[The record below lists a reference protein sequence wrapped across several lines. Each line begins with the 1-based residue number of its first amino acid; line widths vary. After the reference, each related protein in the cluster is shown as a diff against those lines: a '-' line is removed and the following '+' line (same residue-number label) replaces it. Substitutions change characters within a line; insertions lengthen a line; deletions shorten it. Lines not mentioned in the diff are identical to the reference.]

1 MQEKVEFDHSSIWGK
16 KDKTEGHTR
25 PLLYHMI
32 DVASVVE
39 AMWEFV
45 FHHDAQK
52 HFTMALDLRNNI
64 SCTKKYISFW
74 AGLHDIGKAF
84 PEFQEQRRSL
94 KKTPHGVVTAKS
106 LIELLQARYR
116 YSPELTRYL
125 ATTLG
130 GHHGIFPSSKEILD
144 LSSNKTGGPN
154 WAKIR
159 EDLAENLRQILNAPA
174 EPPPAQEIEQPFF
187 MALAGVVSVADWIA
201 SNSEFFPFGEE
212 TLTPEL
218 YQESAVRKAEAALK
232 FLYWAGWVPS
242 GNISQM
248 TEIFPVV
255 KKYGANDLQQ
265 SVAHIAE
272 GMQSPGL
279 VIIEAPMGEGKTEAA
294 MYLADCWTARL
305 GQRGCYFALPTQA
318 TSNQMFSRVR
328 EFLACRYPE
337 SQINLMLLHGHASLS
352 AEFGTLKENFK
363 RLVAF
368 EGIGTDEEST
378 NAGASGNVLAAEW
391 FTHRKRGLLAPFG
404 VGTIDQILLSVLQ
417 TRHVFVRLFGLSHKT
432 VIVDEVHA
440 YDAYM
445 ITLLERLLEWLGAL
459 RCSVVLLSAT
469 LPKERTAALMASY
482 AKGAKIE
489 SGTWEVLLNETPYP
503 RVTWLSHDSQGA
515 KTVETSPRS
524 AKNLLIEWID
534 GRLPVSE
541 GEPFELGER
550 LKEVLNEGGC
560 AAIVCNTVGRA
571 QNIYRALQPYFPCED
586 AGDGFPELDLLHAR
600 YLFRDREARERRA
613 LLRFGKPGGMV
624 DCGQEGLKPVI
635 RPHRAVLVATQII
648 EQSLDLDFDIMITDM
663 APIDLLIQ
671 RAGRIHRHM
680 RENRPEKL
688 KKPKLCVCRPEN
700 DDWEAP
706 AFDKGTE
713 RIYGGDWKYILL
725 LSWFAL
731 RDLQGLEIPKDVEKA
746 IEFVY
751 GKDPHIDSCFTNAA
765 KAIMHMAKEK
775 LESKIDEYVYLAR
788 INRILG
794 PDDGSLFKDFNRDLE
809 EDNPEVHETLRA
821 LTRPNELPCVE
832 CVFLFRKSDS
842 FFFDQ
847 ECSLP
852 AEENLESGNF
862 NPVYFLRNSVRLSH
876 RALVP
881 KLIERGKKPSCWNK
895 NPFLRHHRLISLDA
909 RELTV
914 DFAGYQVRLD
924 PDLGVLIDKRKEE
937 G

>member
-1 MQEKVEFDHSSIWGK
+1 MQENMEYDNSSIWGK

-39 AMWEFV
+39 AIWESV
-45 FHHDAQK
+45 LHRDAQK
-52 HFTMALDLRNNI
+52 HFTMALGLCDNI
-64 SCTKKYISFW
+64 SRTKQYISFW

-106 LIELLQARYR
+106 LIELLQARFG
-116 YSPELTRYL
+116 YSRELARHL
-125 ATTLG
+125 ATTVG
-130 GHHGIFPSSKEILD
+130 GHHGVFPPSKEILD
-144 LSSNKTGGPN
+144 LSSNKTGDPN

-159 EDLAENLRQILNAPA
+159 EDLAENLRRILSAPA

-187 MALAGVVSVADWIA
+187 MALAGIVSVADWIA

-218 YQESAVRKAEAALK
+218 YRASAVRKAEAALK
-232 FLYWAGWVPS
+232 SLYWAGWAPPA
-242 GNISQM
+242 NISQM
-248 TEIFPVV
+248 TEIFPVI
-255 KKYGANDLQQ
+255 KKYGANDLQR

-272 GMQSPGL
+272 VMQSPGL

-294 MYLADCWTARL
+294 MYLADCWAARL

-318 TSNQMFSRVR
+318 TSNQMFSRIR

-368 EGIGTDEEST
+368 EGIGTDEQST
-378 NAGASGNVLAAEW
+378 SAGASGNVLAAEW

-417 TRHVFVRLFGLSHKT
+417 TKHVFVRLFGLSHKT

-469 LPKERTAALMASY
+469 LPKERTAVLMASY

-489 SGTWEVLLNETPYP
+489 SESWEVLLHEKPYP
-503 RVTWLSHDSQGA
+503 RVTWLSHDSRGA
-515 KTVETSPRS
+515 RTVETSPRS
-524 AKNLLIEWID
+524 AKNLHIEWTD

-541 GEPFELGER
+541 EEPFELGQR
-550 LKEVLNEGGC
+550 LREVLCEGGC
-560 AAIVCNTVGRA
+560 AAIVCSTVGRA
-571 QNIYRALQPYFPCED
+571 QNIYQALQPYFPCED

-600 YLFRDREARERRA
+600 YLFKDREARERRA

-624 DCGQEGLKPVI
+624 DYGEDGLKPVV
-635 RPHRAVLVATQII
+635 RPHRAVLVSTQII
-648 EQSLDLDFDIMITDM
+648 EQSLDLDFDIMVTDM

-688 KKPKLCVCRPEN
+688 EKPKLWVCRPEN
-700 DDWEAP
+700 DDREAP

-713 RIYGGDWKYILL
+713 TIYGGDWKYILL
-725 LSWFAL
+725 LSWLAL
-731 RDLQGLEIPKDVEKA
+731 RDLQEFKIPNDVEEA

-751 GKDPHIDSCFTNAA
+751 GKRPQINSDFSNAG
-765 KAIMHMAKEK
+765 KEVQTAKEK
-775 LESKIDEYVYLAR
+775 LTNKIDEYAYMAMS
-788 INRILG
+788 NRILG
-794 PDDGSLFKDFNRDLE
+794 PDDESLLEDFNRGLE
-809 EDNPEVHETLRA
+809 EDNPEIHETLRA
-821 LTRPNELPCVE
+821 LTRPNELPSLDCI
-832 CVFLFRKSDS
+832 FLFQKDGEH
-842 FFFDQ
+842 FFDP

-852 AEENLESGNF
+852 ADKNLESGNF
-862 NPVYFLRNSVRLSH
+862 NPVHFLRNSVRLSH

-881 KLIERGKKPSCWNK
+881 NLIEKGEKPSCWNK
-895 NPFLRHHRLISLDA
+895 NPFLRHHRLLSLDA
-909 RELTV
+909 RERTV
-914 DFAGYQVRLD
+914 DFAGYKVRLD

>member
-1 MQEKVEFDHSSIWGK
+1 MQEKVVFDNSSIWGK
-16 KDKTEGHTR
+16 KDKTDGHTR

-39 AMWEFV
+39 AMWDSV
-45 FHHDAQK
+45 FHHAAQK
-52 HFTMALDLRNNI
+52 HFTMALGLFDNI
-64 SCTKKYISFW
+64 SRTKKYISFW

-106 LIELLQARYR
+106 LIELLQAKFR
-116 YSPELTRYL
+116 YSPELTRHL

-130 GHHGIFPSSKEILD
+130 GHHGVFPSSKEILD
-144 LSSNKTGGPN
+144 VSSNKTGGPK

-159 EDLAENLRQILNAPA
+159 EGLAENLRQILSAPA

-187 MALAGVVSVADWIA
+187 MALAGIVSVADWIA
-201 SNSEFFPFGEE
+201 SNSEYFPFGEE
-212 TLTPEL
+212 TLSPEP
-218 YQESAVRKAEAALK
+218 YRASSVRKAQAALK
-232 FLYWAGWVPS
+232 SLYWAGWTPPA
-242 GNISQM
+242 NISQM

-255 KKYGANDLQQ
+255 KKYGANDLQR

-272 GMQSPGL
+272 GTQSPGL

-294 MYLADCWTARL
+294 MYLADCWAARL

-318 TSNQMFSRVR
+318 TSNQMFGRVR

-337 SQINLMLLHGHASLS
+337 SQINLMLLHGHASLF

-363 RLVAF
+363 RLEAF
-368 EGIGTDEEST
+368 EGIGSDEQSTDT
-378 NAGASGNVLAAEW
+378 GASGNVLAAEW

-404 VGTIDQILLSVLQ
+404 VGTVDQILLSVLQ

-469 LPKERTAALMASY
+469 LPKERTAVLMASY

-489 SGTWEVLLNETPYP
+489 SGTWGGLLDESPYP
-503 RVTWLSHDSQGA
+503 RVTWLSHDSRGA
-515 KTVETSPRS
+515 RTVETSPRS
-524 AKNLLIEWID
+524 AKNLLIEWVN

-541 GEPFELGER
+541 GEPFELGQR
-550 LKEVLNEGGC
+550 LREVLSEGGC
-560 AAIVCNTVGRA
+560 AAIVCSTVGRA
-571 QNIYRALQPYFPCED
+571 QNIYQALQPYFPCED

-600 YLFRDREARERRA
+600 YLFKDREARERRA

-624 DCGQEGLKPVI
+624 DCGKYGLQPVA
-635 RPHRAVLVATQII
+635 RPHRAVLVSTQII
-648 EQSLDLDFDIMITDM
+648 EQSLDLDFDIMVTDM

-680 RENRPEKL
+680 RDNRPEKL
-688 KKPKLCVCRPEN
+688 EEPKLWVCRPVN
-700 DDWEAP
+700 DDWESP
-706 AFDKGTE
+706 VFDTGTE
-713 RIYGGDWKYILL
+713 TIYGRDWKYILL

-731 RDLQGLEIPKDVEKA
+731 RDLQEFKIPDDVEEA
-746 IEFVY
+746 IQFVY
-751 GKDPHIDSCFTNAA
+751 GESPQKNYDLSNAG
-765 KAIMHMAKEK
+765 KEIQIAKEK
-775 LESKIDEYVYLAR
+775 LTNKIDEYAYMAMN
-788 INRILG
+788 NRILG
-794 PDDGSLFKDFNRDLE
+794 PEDESLLEDFNRRLE
-809 EDNPEVHETLRA
+809 EDNPEIHETLRA
-821 LTRPNELPCVE
+821 LTRPNELPSLDCI
-832 CVFLFRKSDS
+832 FLFQKDGKH
-842 FFFDQ
+842 FFDP

-852 AEENLESGNF
+852 ADENLESGSF
-862 NPVYFLRNSVRLSH
+862 NPVHFLRNSVKLSH
-876 RALVP
+876 RALAP
-881 KLIERGKKPSCWNK
+881 KLIENGEKPSCWNK
-895 NPFLRHHRLISLDA
+895 NPFLRHHRLINLNA

-914 DFAGYQVRLD
+914 AFAGYQVRLD
-924 PDLGVLIDKRKEE
+924 PDLGVLVDKRKEE